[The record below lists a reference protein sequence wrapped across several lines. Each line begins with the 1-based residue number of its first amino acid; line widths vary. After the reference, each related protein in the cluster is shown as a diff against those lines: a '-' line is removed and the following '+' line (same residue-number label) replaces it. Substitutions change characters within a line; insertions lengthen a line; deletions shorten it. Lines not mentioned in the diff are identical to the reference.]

1 MVREIGE
8 LTGALVT
15 AVARGDAGAAGA
27 TYGDD
32 GRLIASSAELFDGR
46 SGIEAYWQAG
56 ISLGLVGLELRT
68 LHLDASDESAVEIG
82 RYELT
87 VRRELRDAVVERG
100 AFLTVYRR
108 RSDGTCCRAVDVF
121 NAGQRTH
128 DERSRR

>member
-8 LTGALVT
+8 LTGALVS

-32 GRLIASSAELFDGR
+32 GRLIASSAEVIDGR
-46 SGIEAYWQAG
+46 SGIEAYWQTG

-68 LHLDASDESAVEIG
+68 LHLDASSDAAVEIG
-82 RYELT
+82 HYELT
-87 VRRELRDAVVERG
+87 VRSDLGYAVSERS

-108 RSDGTCCRAVDVF
+108 RGDGSCCGAVDVF
-121 NAGQRTH
+121 NAGPPRNG
-128 DERSRR
+128 ERSRR